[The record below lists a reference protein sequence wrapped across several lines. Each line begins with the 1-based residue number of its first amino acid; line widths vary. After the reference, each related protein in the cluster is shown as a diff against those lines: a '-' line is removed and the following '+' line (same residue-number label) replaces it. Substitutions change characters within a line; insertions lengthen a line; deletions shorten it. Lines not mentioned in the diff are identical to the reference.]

1 MIVNCLLVLVVMAAE
16 SAVDGLQGEQQALQ
30 SRVDRQVRAQ
40 QLQGASELHN
50 GSRQVRGRRSGAED
64 VTFLMRRNTVCV
76 DLSRGLRDSRGRPT
90 RNDIE
95 DFIEF
100 ELGLGVDE
108 VEDVCLHSLLRNVY
122 VEVKDEHRADVVAT
136 RLKDG
141 VFWQAMNRQIYGWR
155 VDARYVTVQVQNVS
169 AETSNF
175 DISEEFVGYGEVLD
189 CRKNRFGRFNCSDG
203 TATLRIKLD
212 AGVRL
217 PNFIRR
223 FQTRTQD
230 AEVWR
235 LIWKGQG
242 LVGCYKCGGLGH
254 GGRFCDVRANS
265 YAAAAGGFGGR
276 DARGSGGEEREQEQ
290 ESSNRVDV
298 MEAGGEDVSQ
308 QAGEGS
314 QENVVEMGESES
326 VEGGEDQQVGEGNLE
341 EVVLP
346 GGEGV
351 AAGGEGGVQSL
362 EGGSLEEVVLPGGEG
377 VTAGGDGVP
386 RQVDGV
392 GDGALQG
399 GGGGGGEGGGVVEE
413 VVLEDLVE
421 VAMEDAGMAELR
433 RQVEKEAMEALG
445 KRKASGDS
453 SWALE
458 LEGVELNEVV
468 DGGGMRKSVKFDLGG
483 VEDFDLGHD
492 GGSSV
497 DAGVEGSG
505 EVSLV
510 LPVQG
515 CEEVPALPSVL
526 GDGELKLESSSVV
539 PDSGSSM
546 SLLCGQL
553 SGGSADSLSLPSD
566 VSWGSE
572 PSSSC
577 PVAAGEVSG
586 SPVPDVSWDS
596 GDVGLEKLCA
606 GASGG
611 EGGGSDVSVVESS
624 QAEAVPRGGVKW
636 SKARSDQKLKT
647 FSKVLKGRGKGVK
660 K

>member
-1 MIVNCLLVLVVMAAE
+1 MAAE

-30 SRVDRQVRAQ
+30 SRVDRQVRAL
-40 QLQGASELHN
+40 QLQGGSELLN

-122 VEVKDEHRADVVAT
+122 VKVKDEHRADVVAT

-217 PNFIRR
+217 PNFVRR

-276 DARGSGGEEREQEQ
+276 DARSSGGEEREQDQ
-290 ESSNRVDV
+290 ESSNRVDNV
-298 MEAGGEDVSQ
+298 EAGGEDVSQ

-314 QENVVEMGESES
+314 QENVVEMRESES
-326 VEGGEDQQVGEGNLE
+326 VEGGEDQQVLE

-351 AAGGEGGVQSL
+351 AAGGEGGVQSV
-362 EGGSLEEVVLPGGEG
+362 EGGSLEEVVLSGGEG

-386 RQVDGV
+386 QQVDGV
-392 GDGALQG
+392 EDGALQG

-413 VVLEDLVE
+413 VVLE
-421 VAMEDAGMAELR
+421 VAMEDTGMAELR
-433 RQVEKEAMEALG
+433 LQVEKEALEALG

-483 VEDFDLGHD
+483 VEDLELGND
-492 GGSSV
+492 GGSSAG
-497 DAGVEGSG
+497 AGVEGSG
-505 EVSLV
+505 NVSLV

-526 GDGELKLESSSVV
+526 GDGELRLDSSTVV

-546 SLLCGQL
+546 SLPCGQL

-566 VSWGSE
+566 VSWGSV

-586 SPVPDVSWDS
+586 SPGPDVSWDS

-606 GASGG
+606 GARG
-611 EGGGSDVSVVESS
+611 EEEGGSDVSVVESS
-624 QAEAVPRGGVKW
+624 QAEAVARGGVKW
-636 SKARSDQKLKT
+636 SKAKSDQKLKT
-647 FSKVLKGRGKGVK
+647 YTKVVKGRGGFVK